1 MLTQHTEAGFIE
13 RNHIAVLLLSHF
25 LPKRKN
31 SLKTDSISCPVP
43 GEVSYPPKKAGWN
56 GANI

>member
-31 SLKTDSISCPVP
+31 SLKTDSISCHASREELPSV
-43 GEVSYPPKKAGWN
+43 AGWN